1 MNICLYTPQPY
12 QKRVHD
18 AISSLDGKQAVI
30 VVVSKRQVGKSMMAI
45 NEVIRQ
51 AMRKNRTILYITPTL
66 SQSRKVFRDISKAL
80 SPHNLLRK
88 TNETLLEMETI
99 TSSTV
104 LFRSSE
110 QKDTLRGYTVDFVV
124 LDEAAFLSEEIWGLV
139 SPMTDVR
146 RATTLIISTPRFSS
160 GFFFNMYSLALRGE
174 NNCILFDW
182 SKEDTSMFLSK
193 ERLEFYRSILPEIQ
207 FRNEYL
213 GQFAEAQSVVF
224 GDFKS
229 CISPFSLASY
239 NELYVGIDYGNG
251 MKEDDTVVTALNEWG
266 QQVFLEYWN
275 DRTSIQSA
283 DCISSLLSSYADKN
297 ITIYAEQNSLG
308 KPQIELLQQRNHTV
322 TPKVTTNTS
331 KAEMVAKLQNSFE
344 QHDITLLDDRRQT
357 NELASYSYEYNP
369 QTGKV
374 TYNAPQGLHDDIC
387 IALSYANLCRIEA
400 AETGYSL
407 SLLDYTVRRGST
419 GPKNKYRNKYK

>member
-1 MNICLYTPQPY
+1 MNLTLYTPQPY
-12 QKRVHD
+12 QRKVHD
-18 AISSLDGKQAVI
+18 AISSLDGQQAVI

-51 AMRKNRTILYITPTL
+51 AMRRNRTILYITPTL
-66 SQSRKVFRDISKAL
+66 SQSRKVFKDISKAL
-80 SPHNLLRK
+80 SPHNLLGK
-88 TNETLLEMETI
+88 TNETLLVMETI

-160 GFFFNMYSLALRGE
+160 GFFFNMYSLALRNE
-174 NNCILFDW
+174 NNCVLFDW
-182 SKEDTSMFLSK
+182 SKEDTSMFLSPG
-193 ERLEFYRSILPEIQ
+193 RLEFYRSILPEIQ

-213 GQFAEAQSVVF
+213 GQFAEAQSIVF

-229 CISPFSLASY
+229 CISSTPITQY
-239 NELYVGIDYGNG
+239 NELFVGIDYGNG
-251 MKEDDTVVTALNEWG
+251 MKEDDTVVTALNEYG
-266 QQVFLEYWN
+266 QQVFLHYWN
-275 DRTSIQSA
+275 DKTSIQSA
-283 DCISSLLSSYADKN
+283 DFISSILSSYADKN

-308 KPQIELLQQRNHTV
+308 KPQIELLQQRGHAV
-322 TPKVTTNTS
+322 APKATTNTS
-331 KAEMVAKLQNSFE
+331 KAEMVAKLQNAFE
-344 QHDITLLDDRRQT
+344 KKDITLLDDKRQT

-374 TYNAPQGLHDDIC
+374 SYNAPQGLHDDIC
-387 IALSYANLCRIEA
+387 IALAYANLCRIESA
-400 AETGYSL
+400 SSGYSL
-407 SLLDYTVRRGST
+407 SLLDHTVRRGHNIRP
-419 GPKNKYRNKYK
+419 PKNKYR

>member
-1 MNICLYTPQPY
+1 MNLTLYTPQPY
-12 QKRVHD
+12 QRKVHD

-51 AMRKNRTILYITPTL
+51 AMRRNRTILYITPTL
-66 SQSRKVFRDISKAL
+66 SQSRKVFKDISKAL
-80 SPHNLLRK
+80 TPHHLLRK

-160 GFFFNMYSLALRGE
+160 GFFFNMYSLALRNE
-174 NNCILFDW
+174 NNCVLFDW
-182 SKEDTSMFLSK
+182 SKEDTSMFLSP
-193 ERLEFYRSILPEIQ
+193 ERLEFYRNILPEIQ

-224 GDFKS
+224 GDFQS
-229 CISPFSLASY
+229 NIASPLTLTPY
-239 NELYVGIDYGNG
+239 NELFVGIDYGNG
-251 MKEDDTVVTALNEWG
+251 MKEDDTVVTALNEYG
-266 QQVFLEYWN
+266 QQVFLHYWN
-275 DRTSIQSA
+275 DKTSIQSA
-283 DCISSLLSSYADKN
+283 DFISSILSSYGDKN

-308 KPQIELLQQRNHTV
+308 KPQIELLQQRGHTV

-331 KAEMVAKLQNSFE
+331 KAEMVAHLQNAFE
-344 QHDITLLDDRRQT
+344 KKDITILDDKRQT

-374 TYNAPQGLHDDIC
+374 SYNAPQGLHDDIC
-387 IALSYANLCRIEA
+387 IALAYANLCRIESA
-400 AETGYSL
+400 SAGYSL
-407 SLLDYTVRRGST
+407 SLLDHTVRRGHIRP
-419 GPKNKYRNKYK
+419 PKNKYR

>member
-30 VVVSKRQVGKSMMAI
+30 VVVSKRQVGKSMMAV

-51 AMRKNRTILYITPTL
+51 SMRKNRTILYITPSL
-66 SQSRKVFRDISKAL
+66 DQSRKVFKNIRKAL

-99 TSSTV
+99 TSSTI

-124 LDEAAFLSEEIWGLV
+124 LDEAAFLSEEIWGLI

-160 GFFFNMYSLALRGE
+160 GFFYNMYSLALRGE
-174 NNCILFDW
+174 NNCVLFDW
-182 SKEDTSMFLSK
+182 SKEDTSMFLSP
-193 ERLEFYRSILPEIQ
+193 ERLEFYRNTMPEIQ

-213 GQFAEAQSVVF
+213 GQFADAQSVVF

-229 CISPFSLASY
+229 CIASSLTLTPY

-251 MKEDDTVVTALNEWG
+251 MREDDTVAVALNEWG
-266 QQVFLEYWN
+266 QQVFLDYWN

-283 DCISSLLSSYADKN
+283 DYISSILSSYEDKN

-308 KPQIELLQQRNHTV
+308 KPQIELLQERNHTV
-322 TPKVTTNTS
+322 IPKVTTNTS
-331 KAEMVAKLQNSFE
+331 KAEMVAKLQNAFE
-344 QHDITLLDDRRQT
+344 QHDITLIDDKRQT

-387 IALSYANLCRIEA
+387 IALSYANLCRMEA

-407 SLLDYTVRRGST
+407 SLLDHSVRRGST
-419 GPKNKYRNKYK
+419 RPPKNKYR

>member
-1 MNICLYTPQPY
+1 MMNICLYTPQPY

-51 AMRKNRTILYITPTL
+51 SMRKNRTILYITPTL

-80 SPHNLLRK
+80 TPHNLLRK

-182 SKEDTSMFLSK
+182 SHEDTSMFLSK
-193 ERLEFYRSILPEIQ
+193 ERLEFYRNTMPEIQ

-213 GQFAEAQSVVF
+213 GQFADAQSVVF

-229 CISPFSLASY
+229 CIASSLTLTPY

-251 MKEDDTVVTALNEWG
+251 MREDDTVVTALNEWG

-283 DCISSLLSSYADKN
+283 DYISFILSSYEDKN

-331 KAEMVAKLQNSFE
+331 KAEMVAKLQNALE
-344 QHDITLLDDRRQT
+344 QHDITLIDDKRQT

-407 SLLDYTVRRGST
+407 SLLDHTVRRGST
-419 GPKNKYRNKYK
+419 RPPKNKYR

>member
-51 AMRKNRTILYITPTL
+51 SMRKNRTILYITPSL
-66 SQSRKVFRDISKAL
+66 DQSRKVFKNIRKAL

-99 TSSTV
+99 TSSTI

-160 GFFFNMYSLALRGE
+160 GFFYNMYSLALRGE
-174 NNCILFDW
+174 NNCVLFDW
-182 SKEDTSMFLSK
+182 SHEDTSMFLSK
-193 ERLEFYRSILPEIQ
+193 ERLEFYRNTMPEIQ

-213 GQFAEAQSVVF
+213 GQFADAQSVVF

-229 CISPFSLASY
+229 SIASTISYTPY

-251 MKEDDTVVTALNEWG
+251 MREDDTVVTALNEWG
-266 QQVFLEYWN
+266 QQVFLDYWN

-283 DCISSLLSSYADKN
+283 DYISSILSSYEDKN

-308 KPQIELLQQRNHTV
+308 KPQIELLQERNHMV

-331 KAEMVAKLQNSFE
+331 KAEMVAKLQNAFE
-344 QHDITLLDDRRQT
+344 QHDITLIDDKRQT

-387 IALSYANLCRIEA
+387 IALSYANLCRTEA

-407 SLLDYTVRRGST
+407 SLLDHTVRRGST
-419 GPKNKYRNKYK
+419 RPPKNKYR

>member
-51 AMRKNRTILYITPTL
+51 SMRKNRTILYVTPSL
-66 SQSRKVFRDISKAL
+66 DQSRKVFKNIRKAL

-99 TSSTV
+99 TSSTI

-160 GFFFNMYSLALRGE
+160 GFFYNMYSLALRGE
-174 NNCILFDW
+174 NNCVLFDW
-182 SKEDTSMFLSK
+182 SHEDTSMFLSP
-193 ERLEFYRSILPEIQ
+193 ERLEFYRNTMPEIQ

-213 GQFAEAQSVVF
+213 GQFADAQSVVF

-229 CISPFSLASY
+229 CIASSLTLTPY

-251 MKEDDTVVTALNEWG
+251 MREDDTVVTALNEWG
-266 QQVFLEYWN
+266 QQVFLDYWN

-283 DCISSLLSSYADKN
+283 DYISSILSSYEDKN

-308 KPQIELLQQRNHTV
+308 KPQIELLQERNHTV

-331 KAEMVAKLQNSFE
+331 KAEMVAKLQNAFE
-344 QHDITLLDDRRQT
+344 QHDITLIDDKRQT
-357 NELASYSYEYNP
+357 NELASYSYVYNP

-387 IALSYANLCRIEA
+387 IALSYANLCRMEA

-407 SLLDYTVRRGST
+407 SLLDHAVRRGST
-419 GPKNKYRNKYK
+419 RHKNKFR